1 MHRTS
6 RDFSMGTTRELGRVL
21 LNHLLFLPHRHCS
34 FLLRSSG
41 ERAGG
46 DAVGDHGFSIL
57 FWGGPLSLE

>member
-1 MHRTS
+1 
-6 RDFSMGTTRELGRVL
+6 MGTTRELGRVL